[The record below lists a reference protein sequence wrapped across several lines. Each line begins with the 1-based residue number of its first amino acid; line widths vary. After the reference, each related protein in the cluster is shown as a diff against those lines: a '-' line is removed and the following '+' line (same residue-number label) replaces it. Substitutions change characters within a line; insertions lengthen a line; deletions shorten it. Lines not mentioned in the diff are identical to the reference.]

1 MKNRPILIDAIRA
14 LKEDASVSTRG
25 DEIIWNDGNPTDI
38 TREQIEDKLTEMQSE
53 YDLSLPF
60 ELLREERDRRLA
72 ETDWWAIRSISEKPM
87 TYQQKDYRQRLRD
100 LPSIAN
106 PRINEFGEL
115 YNFEWPI
122 KPE

>member
-1 MKNRPILIDAIRA
+1 VNYIDEPTKFDAIRSLRPNA
-14 LKEDASVSTRG
+14 RFSLRN
-25 DEIIWNDGNPTDI
+25 DEITIWQTDDSIPTEEEI
-38 TREQIEDKLTEMQSE
+38 NAKIQELEIAEPMR
-53 YDLSLPF
+53 
-60 ELLREERDRRLA
+60 LLRQERDRRLA

-106 PRINEFGEL
+106 PRINEIGEL

>member
-1 MKNRPILIDAIRA
+1 MPIKELSIRTAIEQ
-14 LKEDASVSTRG
+14 LD
-25 DEIIWNDGNPTDI
+25 PTAG
-38 TREQIEDKLTEMQSE
+38 
-53 YDLSLPF
+53 F
-60 ELLREERDRRLA
+60 ELTKDNVLLNWNSSVRSQPTGEEIQAKFQELEIAEPMRLLRQERDRRLA

-106 PRINEFGEL
+106 PRINEIGEL

>member
-1 MKNRPILIDAIRA
+1 MKEITKADAIIA
-14 LKEDASVSTRG
+14 INPDSKFSYFHPPK
-25 DEIIWNDGNPTDI
+25 DEINWISVNIPQPTEEEI
-38 TREQIEDKLTEMQSE
+38 QAKLEELEIAEPMR
-53 YDLSLPF
+53 
-60 ELLREERDRRLA
+60 LLRQERDRRLA
-72 ETDWWAIRSISEKPM
+72 ETDWWVIRSISEKPM

-106 PRINEFGEL
+106 PRINEIGEL

>member
-1 MKNRPILIDAIRA
+1 MR
-14 LKEDASVSTRG
+14 
-25 DEIIWNDGNPTDI
+25 
-38 TREQIEDKLTEMQSE
+38 
-53 YDLSLPF
+53 
-60 ELLREERDRRLA
+60 LLRQERDRRLA
-72 ETDWWAIRSISEKPM
+72 ETDWWVIRSISEKPM

-106 PRINEFGEL
+106 PRINEIGEL